1 MTRKPQLIKQQQLL
15 EQHQWLEQQQWLDQQ
30 RLLWQQQL
38 LEQQYTYIDK
48 SQFKTSIST
57 THHKDDNNTAPQ
69 Q

>member
-1 MTRKPQLIKQQQLL
+1 MPRKEQWIKQQKIL
-15 EQHQWLEQQQWLDQQ
+15 EQHQWLEQQQWLDQL
-30 RLLWQQQL
+30 RLLWQ
-38 LEQQYTYIDK
+38 QQYTYIDK